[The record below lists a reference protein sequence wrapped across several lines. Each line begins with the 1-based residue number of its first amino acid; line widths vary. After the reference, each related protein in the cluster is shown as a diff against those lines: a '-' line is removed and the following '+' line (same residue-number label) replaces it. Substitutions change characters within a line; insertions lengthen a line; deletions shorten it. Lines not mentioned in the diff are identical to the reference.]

1 MAGYAYAGGPGT
13 LSRPGGNGRD
23 PVDLI
28 EQILSIVIGAVL
40 LVVIFWLIG
49 TSLKGCMTVIA
60 AIVVFIIVFLLVTGA
75 LSGGDLENIVVSLPQ
90 IWPSATVP
98 ELAGVCPLTP
108 ACLG

>member
-1 MAGYAYAGGPGT
+1 MAGYAYAGGPGAR
-13 LSRPGGNGRD
+13 SRPGGNGRD

-90 IWPSATVP
+90 LGPGLPVP
-98 ELAGVCPLTP
+98 ELAGTCPLAL
-108 ACLG
+108 ACLR